1 MYGSLY
7 AMSVHKNV
15 DLKKTASWAL
25 ESFLGVV
32 SQLIVEAP
40 SIGDQEKDVFWVRI
54 RWDELIY

>member
-1 MYGSLY
+1 
-7 AMSVHKNV
+7 MSVHKNV